1 LYVPRFSQLPS
12 GLPRIRPERY
22 VPTLVIAGE
31 FDTWSYPQDRE
42 TLMRDLAN
50 APVKKSVLIKEVT
63 HFHAL

>member
-1 LYVPRFSQLPS
+1 
-12 GLPRIRPERY
+12 